1 MQTVYFV
8 NAFTTDKPLTGN
20 PAAICLLDKWLPD
33 ATMQAIAA
41 QHNVSET
48 AFVVPTASITTL
60 TDTAVRAEDYHI
72 RWFTPTVEIDLC
84 GHATLAT
91 AHVLFEHLQV
101 KNDCLVFASASGRL
115 EVNRHPKLTLNF
127 PARPLPACDNTL
139 FSAAFGM
146 SVQAFSNGHSAIVV
160 CDSPQ
165 TVAQFQPSFAAIANL
180 PTQVNYLT
188 AKGDSYKGVSCD
200 FVCRVFAPK
209 AGIPED
215 PVTGSAYTSLGPYW
229 AEQLGKPRLTALQ
242 LSARGGAVDVHVQTE
257 RVYIAGN
264 ACTILIGQWQIE
276 ATYGH

>member
-8 NAFTTDKPLTGN
+8 NAFTTNKPLTGN
-20 PAAICLLDKWLPD
+20 PAAVCLLDKWLPD

-41 QHNVSET
+41 QHNLSET
-48 AFVVPTASITTL
+48 AFVVPLS
-60 TDTAVRAEDYHI
+60 DTAVRAEDYHI

-91 AHVLFEHLQV
+91 AHVLFEHLKV
-101 KNDCLVFASASGRL
+101 KSDCIVFASASGPL
-115 EVNRHPKLTLNF
+115 EVSRHPKLTLNF
-127 PARPLPACDNTL
+127 PSRPLAPCDNT
-139 FSAAFGM
+139 FFNAAFGM
-146 SVQAFSNGHSAIVV
+146 SVQVFSNGHSAIVL
-160 CDSPQ
+160 CDSQQ
-165 TVAQFQPSFAAIANL
+165 TVAQFQPSFAAIASL

-188 AKGDSYKGVSCD
+188 AKGDDCD

-242 LSARGGAVDVHVQTE
+242 LSARGGAVEVEVDAA

-264 ACTILIGQWQIE
+264 ASTILIGQWQIE
-276 ATYGH
+276 ATHGH